1 MRQHVASVCGNLIA
15 PTLSSFIM
23 SRVGP
28 WPPAFTGLALCSLSV
43 AAVALVPETLPAES
57 VSSTIEAGEDERGG
71 GGGDDPS
78 SRQTGKLSHLM
89 DRLRESL
96 SILRSPSLI
105 ILLVAC
111 LVTSP
116 VTHATGSFM
125 AVFLSK
131 RYGIQLF
138 KAGYVQSAFGL
149 AQVIQTLLVLP
160 WLSRILLLRPTPPS
174 SSSTA
179 TTPRRRPRPLRFPD
193 EHHRDLAIARW
204 SAWATGAAALFLGL
218 APALPAFVLGLA
230 VLAAGAGCTSLL
242 RSLMSLYVDPAHRSR
257 LFGLAGMVE
266 IVGSIY
272 AQPML
277 AGLFSLGMRL
287 GGGWIGLPYFG
298 LAVLVAALV
307 TLLFFVRV
315 PKEALEQPESAAEE
329 DEF

>member
-1 MRQHVASVCGNLIA
+1 MA

-28 WPPAFTGLALCSLSV
+28 WPPAFIGIALCALSV
-43 AAVALVPETLPAES
+43 AAVALIPETLPAEPA
-57 VSSTIEAGEDERGG
+57 VFTAEAGAGQ
-71 GGGDDPS
+71 DDDDHHHHHPPK
-78 SRQTGKLSHLM
+78 RQTWRISHLA

-96 SILRSPSLI
+96 SILASPSLVV
-105 ILLVAC
+105 LLVAC

-116 VTHATGSFM
+116 VTHSTGSFM

-138 KAGYVQSAFGL
+138 QAGYVQSAFGL
-149 AQVIQTLLVLP
+149 AQVVQTLLVLP
-160 WLSRILLLRPTPPS
+160 WLSRVLLLRPAPS
-174 SSSTA
+174 SATA
-179 TTPRRRPRPLRFPD
+179 IAAAPRKRLLRFPD

-204 SAWATGAAALFLGL
+204 SACATGAAALLLGL
-218 APALPAFVLGLA
+218 APALPAFALGLA
-230 VLAAGAGCTSLL
+230 VLAAGAGCASLM

-257 LFGLAGMVE
+257 LFGLAAMVE
-266 IVGSIY
+266 LVGTVY

-298 LAVLVAALV
+298 LAVLVAAMMA
-307 TLLFFVRV
+307 LLLFVRV
-315 PKEALEQPESAAEE
+315 PKKAEE
-329 DEF
+329 GAVLLAEEEF